1 MDEGWKTIGNEVGER
16 RRKQVWTLA
25 SNLSEVESMGRVPCD
40 LDFNRV
46 LWLPCGEQPPG
57 IQDKKRGPRGRLPR

>member
-1 MDEGWKTIGNEVGER
+1 M
-16 RRKQVWTLA
+16 WTLA

-46 LWLPCGEQPPG
+46 LWLPCGEQPTG
-57 IQDKKRGPRGRLPR
+57 IQDKKRGPRGRLPQ